1 MPPNAAPAEASTPL
15 IIPELIR
22 LDALPGSSKK
32 DVIEYLAQV
41 IASAGRADSS
51 EGLAGDAVA
60 REETAPTGIPGG
72 IAIPH
77 CRSPHVL
84 APSLGFAR
92 LAESVDF
99 GAADEEAADLV
110 FMIAAPAGAD
120 DFHLQLLAKL
130 ARGLMDVEFT
140 DALRKAT
147 SAEEVA
153 RIVTEQ
159 VQPEPA
165 EEASSVAER
174 ETPAPSADGTVIVGV
189 SSCPTGIA
197 HTYMAAEAL
206 EQAGKERG
214 VTVSIEGQGSGKID
228 WLDPALVKRADAVVF
243 AHDLPVKGRD
253 RFVGKPMVDVGVKA
267 AVNDAGALIDQALA
281 AMEDPNAARVPA
293 GGAEADDAEEE
304 SVHWARRLQRSVMT
318 GVSYMIPFVAAGGL
332 LIALGFLFGGYDITE
347 NAKNIVVGD
356 ADKGVLATSL
366 WNLPDLS
373 NENYAAAHAL
383 FGSSLMAYIGAVLFL
398 LGNTGMGLLV
408 PALSGYT
415 AFGLAGRPGIAPGF
429 IMGLV
434 AVATNSG
441 FIGGLIGGIL
451 AGYMAAWLSGLN
463 APRWLRS
470 LMPVVIIPLC
480 TTAVAG
486 SIMYMLLGKPLASFM
501 SWLTGSLTSMADNGA
516 GVLLGVIIGLMMC
529 FDLGGPVNKAAYLFG
544 TAGLAQATTASYE
557 IMAAVMAAGMVPP
570 IALALATTIR
580 PRLFTDVE
588 RDNGRA
594 AWLLGASFISEGA
607 IPFAAA
613 DPLRIIPPAMV
624 GGAVTG
630 ALSMA
635 LHAGSRAPHGGVF
648 VFFAMDNFLWFIVA
662 IAVGAVVTCA
672 GVLALKQMAANKKA
686 IEAATGASHHPVPPP
701 ARARGPVSAR
711 PGGSCTGTPFSL
723 DPGLPHTRASSIAGP
738 LRSLR
743 GIGDDDS
750 RSRAAC
756 KAAPMCARSRARR
769 RAAAFDGLS
778 VPVFGAEFDGAPAS
792 SAVCEQCCIRCF
804 FRIHSPSPQR
814 NQGE

>member
-1 MPPNAAPAEASTPL
+1 MPPNAAPSEASTPL
-15 IIPELIR
+15 ITPELVR
-22 LDALPGSSKK
+22 LDALPGSTKK
-32 DVIEYLAQV
+32 DVIEFLAQV
-41 IASAGRADSS
+41 VASAGRADTP
-51 EGLAGDAVA
+51 EGLAGDAIA

-92 LAESVDF
+92 LAEAVDF
-99 GAADEEAADLV
+99 GAADEQAADLV

-130 ARGLMDVEFT
+130 ARGLMDPEFT

-147 SAEEVA
+147 TPEDVA

-159 VQPEPA
+159 VEPEPA
-165 EEASSVAER
+165 DAGKAAEPAAEAQ
-174 ETPAPSADGTVIVGV
+174 APDLSADGTVIVGV

-228 WLDPALVKRADAVVF
+228 WLDPALIKRADAVVF

-253 RFVGKPMVDVGVKA
+253 RFAGKPMVDVGVKA

-281 AMEDPNAARVPA
+281 AMKDPDAVRVPA
-293 GGAEADDAEEE
+293 GGEAADDAEEE
-304 SVHWARRLQRSVMT
+304 NVHWARRLQRSVMT

-332 LIALGFLFGGYDITE
+332 LIALGFLFGGYDITAT
-347 NAKNIVVGD
+347 AKNIVVGD
-356 ADKGVLATSL
+356 PDKGVLATSL

-373 NENYAAAHAL
+373 NESYAAGHAL

-408 PALSGYT
+408 PALAGYT

-434 AVATNSG
+434 AIATNSG

-451 AGYMAAWLSGLN
+451 AGYMAAWLAGLN

-501 SWLTGSLTSMADNGA
+501 SWLTQSLTTMADNGA
-516 GVLLGVIIGLMMC
+516 GVFLGVILGLMMC

-544 TAGLAQATTASYE
+544 TAGLAAASADNTAPYE

-580 PRLFTDVE
+580 PKLFTDVE

-635 LHAGSRAPHGGVF
+635 MHVRSRAPHGGLF
-648 VFFAMDNFLWFIVA
+648 VFFAIDNILGFVVSI
-662 IAVGAVVTCA
+662 IVGALITCA
-672 GVLALKQMAANKKA
+672 GVLALKQLAANKKA
-686 IEAATGASHHPVPPP
+686 AAEV
-701 ARARGPVSAR
+701 
-711 PGGSCTGTPFSL
+711 
-723 DPGLPHTRASSIAGP
+723 
-738 LRSLR
+738 
-743 GIGDDDS
+743 
-750 RSRAAC
+750 
-756 KAAPMCARSRARR
+756 
-769 RAAAFDGLS
+769 
-778 VPVFGAEFDGAPAS
+778 
-792 SAVCEQCCIRCF
+792 AVA
-804 FRIHSPSPQR
+804 
-814 NQGE
+814 

>member
-1 MPPNAAPAEASTPL
+1 MRRNKTFAALSVSRGLSLLTVLLLACASM
-15 IIPELIR
+15 
-22 LDALPGSSKK
+22 
-32 DVIEYLAQV
+32 
-41 IASAGRADSS
+41 
-51 EGLAGDAVA
+51 
-60 REETAPTGIPGG
+60 
-72 IAIPH
+72 
-77 CRSPHVL
+77 
-84 APSLGFAR
+84 FA
-92 LAESVDF
+92 
-99 GAADEEAADLV
+99 
-110 FMIAAPAGAD
+110 AAPAGASNGSTPD
-120 DFHLQLLAKL
+120 GAGYSAPDRVAVGQPLTVKGTGWMNQGKKEGSVVAVKID
-130 ARGLMDVEFT
+130 GG
-140 DALRKAT
+140 ALKT
-147 SAEEVA
+147 K
-153 RIVTEQ
+153 
-159 VQPEPA
+159 
-165 EEASSVAER
+165 SSVKN
-174 ETPAPSADGTVIVGV
+174 PAN
-189 SSCPTGIA
+189 
-197 HTYMAAEAL
+197 
-206 EQAGKERG
+206 GK
-214 VTVSIEGQGSGKID
+214 
-228 WLDPALVKRADAVVF
+228 
-243 AHDLPVKGRD
+243 
-253 RFVGKPMVDVGVKA
+253 
-267 AVNDAGALIDQALA
+267 
-281 AMEDPNAARVPA
+281 
-293 GGAEADDAEEE
+293 
-304 SVHWARRLQRSVMT
+304 
-318 GVSYMIPFVAAGGL
+318 
-332 LIALGFLFGGYDITE
+332 TE
-347 NAKNIVVGD
+347 

-686 IEAATGASHHPVPPP
+686 VEAVEAA
-701 ARARGPVSAR
+701 
-711 PGGSCTGTPFSL
+711 
-723 DPGLPHTRASSIAGP
+723 
-738 LRSLR
+738 
-743 GIGDDDS
+743 
-750 RSRAAC
+750 AA
-756 KAAPMCARSRARR
+756 
-769 RAAAFDGLS
+769 
-778 VPVFGAEFDGAPAS
+778 
-792 SAVCEQCCIRCF
+792 
-804 FRIHSPSPQR
+804 
-814 NQGE
+814 